1 MITQLDTTNWASYPF
16 TVEGVDFVSK
26 LDPQGSF
33 YPQVERLPAGVF
45 TAENTRMVTELIGN
59 PALFTRQ
66 ELRDELDRIN
76 AGASQALVA
85 LA

>member
-1 MITQLDTTNWASYPF
+1 MSTKLDTTNWASYPF
-16 TVEGVDFVSK
+16 TVEGIQFVSL
-26 LDPQGSF
+26 LDKEGSF

-45 TAENTRMVTELIGN
+45 TAENTRMVAELIGN
-59 PALFTRQ
+59 PALMSRE
-66 ELRDELDRIN
+66 ELQAELDRVN